1 MFIAPATRL
10 GMSKP
15 QVLKAAVIIFLIAQL
30 LKFLFLL
37 FINYMISLCGF
48 SAWGLGLWFYVM
60 FILFGPWPTFMAPL
74 YSAFLLHP
82 PSRWRLFLH
91 AAVIAQAVASAVL
104 IFPPPSFYPSFSPPD
119 APRLLSIDDYI
130 FNYGLL
136 FFVVFFIFS
145 TGASVALGLR
155 AAEVDG
161 VSRRLYQGL
170 AVGWLAVAVPYLKYV
185 ARLGMELAAAKM
197 DDVARPMP
205 RHVTSIALNKHVVV
219 TA

>member
-10 GMSKP
+10 GMPKS
-15 QVLKAAVIIFLIAQL
+15 QVLKAAVIIFLIAQH

-37 FINYMISLCGF
+37 FISYMGSLCGF

-82 PSRWRLFLH
+82 PSRWRLFLN
-91 AAVIAQAVASAVL
+91 AAVIAQAMASAVL
-104 IFPPPSFYPSFSPPD
+104 IIPPPSFYTSFSPPD
-119 APRLLSIDDYI
+119 APRLLSIDGYI
-130 FNYGLL
+130 FNYGFL

-155 AAEVDG
+155 AAEIDG

-170 AVGWLAVAVPYLKYV
+170 AVGWLAVAVPYLKYA
-185 ARLGMELAAAKM
+185 ARLGMELAAAKIEWTTWL
-197 DDVARPMP
+197 VSCPA
-205 RHVTSIALNKHVVV
+205 TSPP
-219 TA
+219 

>member
-1 MFIAPATRL
+1 MP
-10 GMSKP
+10 KP
-15 QVLKAAVIIFLIAQL
+15 QVLKTAVIIFLIAQL

-37 FINYMISLCGF
+37 FTSYMVSLCGY

-60 FILFGPWPTFMAPL
+60 FTLFGPWPTFMAPL

-82 PSRWRLFLH
+82 PSRWRLLLH
-91 AAVIAQAVASAVL
+91 VAVITQAVASAVL

-130 FNYGLL
+130 FNYGFL
-136 FFVVFFIFS
+136 FFVVFFIFC

-170 AVGWLAVAVPYLKYV
+170 AVGWLVVAVPYLIYS
-185 ARLGMELAAAKM
+185 ARLGMELAAAKIEWTTWHGPC
-197 DDVARPMP
+197 AA
-205 RHVTSIALNKHVVV
+205 TSPP
-219 TA
+219 

>member
-1 MFIAPATRL
+1 MP
-10 GMSKP
+10 KP
-15 QVLKAAVIIFLIAQL
+15 QVLKLSLIIFILTLL
-30 LKFLFLL
+30 LKVLFLL
-37 FINYMISLCGF
+37 FVNYMISLCGF
-48 SAWGLGLWFYVM
+48 SAWRLGLWFYVM
-60 FILFGPWPTFMAPL
+60 FNLFGPWPTFMAPL